1 MNMTTRIAIRDQ
13 DGRVVGERVVV
24 RYGALLKAAHG
35 RGLKSIGTELLQ
47 IPSEEPGHLAVVHA
61 AVEMEDGS
69 VFCGIGDAS
78 PESVRQPLL
87 PCLLRL
93 AETRAKARCLRDA
106 LGVSEVSVEE
116 LGDDDAEFESPSV
129 EPANVRPMR
138 GPGWFSPMTEAQT
151 RYLRRL
157 LAGRGVRGQAADRA
171 ICDAVGAASL
181 EEVDRHSASGLIDEL
196 KQPVEATGA

>member
-47 IPSEEPGHLAVVHA
+47 IPTEENGHLAVVAA
-61 AVEMEDGS
+61 AVETDAGI
-69 VFCGIGDAS
+69 FCGIGDAS
-78 PESVRQPLL
+78 PASVRRPLVPHL
-87 PCLLRL
+87 IRM
-93 AETRAKARCLRDA
+93 AETRAKARALRDA
-106 LGVSEVSVEE
+106 LGVSEVSLEE
-116 LGDDDAEFESPSV
+116 LGEEEGELDGAEAAV
-129 EPANVRPMR
+129 DNVRPLR
-138 GPGWFSPMTEAQT
+138 GPSRFSPMTEAQT

-157 LAGRGVRGQAADRA
+157 LAGRGVRGGAADRA
-171 ICDAVGAASL
+171 ICDAVGASSL
-181 EEVDRHSASGLIDEL
+181 EEVDRHAASRLIDEL